1 MTVVIISSESFIY
14 QPNYD
19 KNLSSRNPSGSRVII
34 IFINGWLPIK
44 MNEIY
49 PQEVIK
55 EYLQYN
61 SLTTTLECF
70 VAEVK
75 SKSLAPSKLKK
86 KQKKEAALQLPRLYT
101 FCMGEEAR
109 SANSQGVEKRLAQST
124 KSNEMM
130 LKSAQRIFE
139 IAVDAVGLLEEGKL
153 AEETVAGYKLQLSK
167 LQHDIGVKSIKSKES
182 AILNPAYVQSQ
193 RNQIIHF
200 LESKEYPQLTQVLMK
215 IRLECL
221 NVKQKSRLQ
230 LIDALQEND
239 ILGGSINLLLTCKNY
254 SVVSASTALVSIL
267 CSADSGKKYVLG
279 SNAEYIC
286 TLVTN
291 ILKREEGHSVCSRF
305 AVALLE
311 KLSLNDLAANCMIE
325 SSLIQHLTEK
335 TISLNA
341 HPFILTFS
349 TALLFN
355 LLSVQSGRSYISSN
369 HDEVNK
375 VLHKLVTLS
384 KDTKA
389 TLDVVLHCLL
399 CINRILKVY
408 PNLLPG
414 KDIGKI
420 VELVRESEEKDDEYK
435 AKIFE
440 VSGKLLNRQG
450 RKEEK
455 LKGKKEKVQK
465 GEEVI
470 YFECFTDEAPLLS
483 G

>member
-1 MTVVIISSESFIY
+1 MTKSSHRETP
-14 QPNYD
+14 QE
-19 KNLSSRNPSGSRVII
+19 LLLII
-34 IFINGWLPIK
+34 IFINGWLLIK

-55 EYLQYN
+55 EYLEYN

-75 SKSLAPSKLKK
+75 SKSLAPSKSKK
-86 KQKKEAALQLPRLYT
+86 KQKKEAALQVPRLYT

-109 SANSQGVEKRLAQST
+109 SANNQGVEKRLAQSV

-139 IAVDAVGLLEEGKL
+139 IAIDAVGLLEENKI
-153 AEETVAGYKLQLSK
+153 AEEVVAGYKLQLSK
-167 LQHDIGVKSIKSKES
+167 LQHDIGVKSIKSKEA

-200 LESKEYPQLTQVLMK
+200 LESKEYPQLTQALMK
-215 IRLECL
+215 VRLECL
-221 NVKQKSRLQ
+221 NVKQKSRMQ
-230 LIDALQEND
+230 LIEALQEND

-279 SNAEYIC
+279 NNAEYIC
-286 TLVTN
+286 TLVIN
-291 ILKREEGHSVCSRF
+291 ILKREEPHSVCSRF
-305 AVALLE
+305 AIALLE
-311 KLSLNDLAANCMIE
+311 KLSLNDLAANCMAE
-325 SSLIQHLTEK
+325 SSLIPYLAEK
-335 TISLNA
+335 TITLNA
-341 HPFILTFS
+341 HPFVLTFS

-355 LLSVQSGRSYISSN
+355 LLSIQSGRSYISSS
-369 HDEVNK
+369 HEEINK
-375 VLHKLVTLS
+375 ILHKLITIS
-384 KDTKA
+384 KDNNS
-389 TLDVVLHCLL
+389 TLDVILHCLL
-399 CINRILKVY
+399 CANRIFKVY
-408 PNLLPG
+408 PNLLIS
-414 KDIGKI
+414 KDISKI

-440 VSGKLLNRQG
+440 ISGKLLNRQVK
-450 RKEEK
+450 KEEK
-455 LKGKKEKVQK
+455 LKGKKEKVK
-465 GEEVI
+465 STDEVI
-470 YFECFTDEAPLLS
+470 YFECFTDEAPLLN